1 MREKKYRY
9 TIIDKDVHGAIGTT
23 PYITRNL
30 HEHIHGYKTWVACVD
45 NRNNT
50 VVSIMCYD
58 TIAEMYR
65 YLTFRTCT
73 SKGNVIEGM
82 RVYANDAIST
92 LTGVFKLSLA
102 DKIKEVLRID

>member
-1 MREKKYRY
+1 MKEKKYRY
-9 TIIDKDVHGAIGTT
+9 TIIDKDVHGAIGIT
-23 PYITRNL
+23 PCITRNL
-30 HEHIHGYKTWVACVD
+30 HDHIHGYKDWVACVD

-92 LTGVFKLSLA
+92 LTGVLKLSLA

>member
-1 MREKKYRY
+1 MKEKKYRY
-9 TIIDKDVHGAIGTT
+9 TIIDKDVLGAIGVT
-23 PYITRNL
+23 PCITRNL
-30 HEHIHGYKTWVACVD
+30 HDHIHGYKAWVACVD

-58 TIAEMYR
+58 LISEMYR

-73 SKGNVIEGM
+73 SRGTIIEGM
-82 RVYANDAIST
+82 QVYANDAIST
-92 LTGVFKLSLA
+92 LTGVFKLALD

>member
-9 TIIDKDVHGAIGTT
+9 TIIDKDVHGAIAITLC
-23 PYITRNL
+23 ITRNL
-30 HEHIHGYKTWVACVD
+30 HNYIHGYKAWVACVD

-58 TIAEMYR
+58 TIAETYR

-73 SKGNVIEGM
+73 SKGTVIEGM
-82 RVYANDAIST
+82 QVYANDAIST
-92 LTGVFKLSLA
+92 LTGVFKLALA
-102 DKIKEVLRID
+102 DKIREVLRID